1 MSAISR
7 TNGNGIKV
15 ALAEV
20 PQLLAAV
27 VRKAVEAEQDMAIV
41 AEVESSTGLAAAL
54 ADRID
59 VIITATAGEELAP
72 PFHVALFGRQ
82 AIPVVAIGVDGTSID
97 VYGRSVTR
105 GYGLEGL
112 IGLIREA
119 VAGSRPRFG
128 G

>member
-1 MSAISR
+1 MSATLR

-41 AEVESSTGLAAAL
+41 AEVDSSNGLAAAL
-54 ADRID
+54 AGRVD

-72 PFHVALFGRQ
+72 PFHAALFGHR
-82 AIPVVAIGVDGTSID
+82 AIPVVAIDIDGTSID
-97 VYGRSVTR
+97 VYGHSVTR

-112 IGLIREA
+112 IELIREA

>member
-1 MSAISR
+1 MSATSR

-41 AEVESSTGLAAAL
+41 AEVESSNGLAAAL

-59 VIITATAGEELAP
+59 VIITATAGEQLAP
-72 PFHVALFGRQ
+72 PFHAALFGRQ
-82 AIPVVAIGVDGTSID
+82 AIPVVAIGIDGTSID
-97 VYGRSVTR
+97 VYGHSVTR

-119 VAGSRPRFG
+119 VAGSRPRLG